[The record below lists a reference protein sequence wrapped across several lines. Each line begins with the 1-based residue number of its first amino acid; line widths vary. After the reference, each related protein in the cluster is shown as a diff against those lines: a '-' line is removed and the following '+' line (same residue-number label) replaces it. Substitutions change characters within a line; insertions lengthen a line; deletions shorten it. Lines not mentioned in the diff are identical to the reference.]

1 MIAGHAPLAFALV
14 AVLATIYGTSADRAL
29 RLGLVAGGF
38 ALVPDVDMVYAVA
51 GLLGANPAGL
61 WGAVD
66 AFWTSS
72 KVVHRDLSHS
82 LVVAIPAIIGF
93 ASVTAQRINGVAILP
108 LIGVIALG
116 AVTGGILG
124 GVIMGLYVAMGLAV
138 VLLASELGL
147 GPRAILATAAIGLGL
162 HPFGDVFT
170 GTPPAFFAP
179 LGIEIL
185 AERVAL
191 YPDPTL
197 NLLAIF
203 GLELLCL
210 WAAVVVATDLTGRS
224 IQATID
230 WRATAGA
237 VYGVAALL
245 MPAPTL
251 DVSYHFVF
259 SVVAIGS
266 VGVAPLGF
274 TLTRDRV
281 ISASITGLAA
291 ISLAGAAYTV
301 VYLFV

>member
-82 LVVAIPAIIGF
+82 LLVAIPAIIGF

-185 AERVAL
+185 VERVAL
-191 YPDPTL
+191 HPDPTL

-210 WAAVVVATDLTGRS
+210 WAAVVVATELTGRS

-274 TLTRDRV
+274 KLTWDRL

-291 ISLAGAAYTV
+291 ISLAGAAYTA

>member
-14 AVLATIYGTSADRAL
+14 AVLATVYGTSAKRAL

-51 GLLGANPAGL
+51 GLLGAQPAGV

-82 LVVAIPAIIGF
+82 LLIAIPAIVGF
-93 ASVTAQRINGVAILP
+93 AAVTARRFTGVAILP
-108 LIGVIALG
+108 LIGIIALG
-116 AVTGGILG
+116 VVTGGILG

-138 VLLASELGL
+138 VLLASELDL
-147 GPRAILATAAIGLGL
+147 GPRAILATATIGLGF

-170 GTPPAFFAP
+170 GTPPSFFAP
-179 LGIEIL
+179 LGIEVL
-185 AERVAL
+185 VERVVL
-191 YPDPTL
+191 HPDPTL

-224 IQATID
+224 IRTTID

-237 VYGVAALL
+237 GYGVAALV

-274 TLTRDRV
+274 DLTRDRLV
-281 ISASITGLAA
+281 TATITGLAA
-291 ISLAGAAYTV
+291 ISMGGAAYTA

>member
-191 YPDPTL
+191 HPDPTL

>member
-14 AVLATIYGTSADRAL
+14 AVMATVSGASSERAL

-82 LVVAIPAIIGF
+82 LLVAIPAVIGF
-93 ASVTAQRINGVAILP
+93 AAVTTQRFKGVASLP
-108 LIGVIALG
+108 LIGLITLG
-116 AVTGGILG
+116 GVTGGLLG

-138 VLLASELGL
+138 VLIASALDL
-147 GPRAILATAAIGLGL
+147 GPQAILATAVVGLGL
-162 HPFGDVFT
+162 HPFGDIFT
-170 GTPPAFFAP
+170 GTPPSFFAP
-179 LGIEIL
+179 LGVEVL
-185 AERVAL
+185 VERVAL
-191 YPDPTL
+191 HPDPTL

-203 GLELLCL
+203 GVELLCL
-210 WAAVVVATDLTGRS
+210 WAAVVVATELTGRS

-237 VYGVAALL
+237 AYGAAAVV

-274 TLTRDRV
+274 ELTRDRLV
-281 ISASITGLAA
+281 SATITGLAA
-291 ISLAGAAYTV
+291 ISLAGTAYTV
-301 VYLFV
+301 VYLIV